1 MDLKQYENEVIEQNI
16 KLLEELSK
24 LKKDS
29 KIYKLKFIQL
39 QTNIICMKTNR
50 KIRNVLIG
58 QHIS

>member
-29 KIYKLKFIQL
+29 KIYKLKLIQL

-50 KIRNVLIG
+50 KLGNDLIG